1 MGLSNHII
9 EKILQFPTVPGV
21 YLMKGEGGKIIYVGK
36 ANNLR
41 DRVKSYFRK
50 EAESRYQIQF
60 LLKRVKEID
69 FLITSSEKEALLLEN
84 SLIKKHKPR
93 YNIFLKDDKS
103 YVSLRL
109 SIEHDY
115 PSLTVIR
122 RIKKDGALY
131 FGPYSSA
138 DACRETVDFIYR
150 HFQLRTCTDH
160 EIANRSRPCLEY
172 QIGRCSAPCVGY
184 VTLAKYQKQIEQVR
198 LFLEGKNDHLIPMI
212 KQNMKE
218 ASDNEHFE
226 QAAVWR
232 DLLKNIEETLEKQKV
247 VRHGGLHQDLIFLYR
262 EGEKG
267 LVALL
272 SIRDGNLID
281 SRYYPVDCFEEDE
294 QIVDYFLSQYYLKE
308 VFIPDEI
315 LSSHLPAD
323 MSSLSDLLTE
333 KKGKRVTIHAPQRGE
348 KKDLLDL
355 AQKNAQS
362 QFARLVKKELQV
374 EEVLKGLQE
383 KLGLSRYPHRMECYD
398 ISNISGKKATGSR
411 VVFIE
416 GKPDK
421 KEYRHYRIR
430 LGDEPNDYAMLK
442 EVMERR
448 FRVQGS
454 GDRVQEMKK
463 EIITL
468 NPEPYTLYPDLLVI
482 DGGKGQLRVASKVL
496 EELGITDI
504 PVIAIAKGKGPGAR
518 AKGNWEGKK
527 EEEIY
532 LPGRA
537 NPLLFQKG
545 APELSML
552 QNLRDEAHRFAIKYH
567 RHLRD
572 KIKPK

>member
-1 MGLSNHII
+1 MELNNSLIQ
-9 EKILQFPTVPGV
+9 KVAQFPTSFGV

-36 ANNLR
+36 AKNLR

-50 EAESRYQIQF
+50 EADSRFQIQF

-69 FLITSSEKEALLLEN
+69 FLLTTNEKEALLLEN

-103 YVSLRL
+103 YISLRL
-109 SIEHDY
+109 SIQHPY
-115 PSLTVIR
+115 PSLTVTR

-131 FGPYSSA
+131 FGPYSSS

-150 HFQLRTCTDH
+150 HFRLRTCSDR
-160 EIANRSRPCLEY
+160 EIANRARPCLEY

-184 VTLAKYQKQIEQVR
+184 VSQAEYKKQIEQVR
-198 LFLEGKNDHLIPMI
+198 LFLEGKNDQLVPMVQ
-212 KQNMKE
+212 KNMKE

-226 QAAVWR
+226 QATVWR
-232 DLLKNIEETLEKQKV
+232 DLLNNIEETLEKQIV
-247 VRHGGLHQDLIFLYR
+247 VRHGGLHQDFVFLYR
-262 EGEKG
+262 EDAKG

-281 SRYYPVDCFEEDE
+281 SRYYPVDCLEEDE
-294 QIVDYFLSQYYLKE
+294 QIVEYFLSQYYLLV

-315 LSSHLPAD
+315 LVSHLPTD
-323 MSSLSDLLTE
+323 ISSLSDLLTE
-333 KKGKRVTIHAPQRGE
+333 KRGKRVNIYAPKRGE
-348 KKDLLDL
+348 KKELLEL
-355 AQKNAQS
+355 AGQNAQS
-362 QFARLVKKELQV
+362 QFARLVKKELQAK
-374 EEVLKGLQE
+374 EVLKGIQD

-421 KEYRHYRIR
+421 KEYRHYKIKFT
-430 LGDEPNDYAMLK
+430 EESPNDYAMMK
-442 EVMERR
+442 EVLWRRLGGKER
-448 FRVQGS
+448 
-454 GDRVQEMKK
+454 EKNN
-463 EIITL
+463 L
-468 NPEPYTLYPDLLVI
+468 PDLIVI
-482 DGGKGQLRVASKVL
+482 DGGKGQLQIALKVL
-496 EELGITDI
+496 EELGLNDI
-504 PVIAIAKGKGPGAR
+504 PAIGIAKGRGPGAR
-518 AKGNWEGKK
+518 AKGIWEGKK

-532 LPGRA
+532 LSGRS
-537 NPLLFQKG
+537 NPVIFRKG
-545 APELSML
+545 APELFLL

-572 KIKPK
+572 AVPLRRN